1 LVRKSITTKEWYSY
15 GFILNDIQPVVWT
28 TIIGRELMFTWKSQN
43 FTMRIPYE
51 GSILLPFLHV
61 TGLRIIIA
69 SGIRCIILS
78 TCFLILSEHL
88 CIDEMN
94 GKVWGYFPLEI
105 NMAKVIYTEKDYAGE
120 YLGCCIEQS
129 LRKECRFNN
138 KVHISATS

>member
-1 LVRKSITTKEWYSY
+1 MIFLWIHFEWYSTCSMNNNHWKRTNVHMK
-15 GFILNDIQPVVWT
+15 ITELHDEN
-28 TIIGRELMFTWKSQN
+28 TIWR
-43 FTMRIPYE
+43 
-51 GSILLPFLHV
+51 SILLPFLHV